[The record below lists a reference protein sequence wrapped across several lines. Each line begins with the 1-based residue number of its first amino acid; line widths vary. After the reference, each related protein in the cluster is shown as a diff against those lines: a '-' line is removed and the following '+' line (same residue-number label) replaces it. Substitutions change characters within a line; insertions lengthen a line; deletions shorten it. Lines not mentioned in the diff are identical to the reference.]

1 MSLQDS
7 KTGLVSIRFDYY
19 SLSLQRYTVA
29 LSALRAKG
37 SLLSTLFLRIPIAV
51 FEDFFFFASHFSSE
65 KLSARLCICMCIR
78 MCVNRRDR
86 FSPYL

>member
-51 FEDFFFFASHFSSE
+51 FEDFFFLRAIS
-65 KLSARLCICMCIR
+65 LQNNYLLVCAYA
-78 MCVNRRDR
+78 CV
-86 FSPYL
+86 FVCV